1 MTVSSR
7 INRFQNASLAIPVTL
22 ILAKERH
29 RLRRNAQCGALCVSE
44 VLATDRKSAAKFSSL
59 TVTDDGVGSIRSGC
73 CGDVCSGTGG
83 SVLGCESVARIRSN
97 GVIESDRSTAD
108 ESCVEEVA

>member
-7 INRFQNASLAIPVTL
+7 INRFRNASLAIPVTL

-59 TVTDDGVGSIRSGC
+59 TVTDDNAGSGRSTGC
-73 CGDVCSGTGG
+73 CDGCPATGG
-83 SVLGCESVARIRSN
+83 LGLDCKSAAWILSD
-97 GVIESDRSTAD
+97 GVIGFRWKH
-108 ESCVEEVA
+108 C